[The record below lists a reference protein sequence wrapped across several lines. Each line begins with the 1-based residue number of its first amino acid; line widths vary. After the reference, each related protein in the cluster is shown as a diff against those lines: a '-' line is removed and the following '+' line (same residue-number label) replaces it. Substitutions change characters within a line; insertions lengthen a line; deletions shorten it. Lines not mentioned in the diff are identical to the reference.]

1 MSSTTVAPP
10 GGQTPNI
17 PAVTQRLVTG
27 PPQPPPPSL
36 VVNPDSQKEGD
47 TAKRLELGSGGG
59 NLPTQINIA
68 SKSEA

>member
-17 PAVTQRLVTG
+17 PAVTQRLV
-27 PPQPPPPSL
+27 PALPQPSPPSL

-47 TAKRLELGSGGG
+47 TAKRLELGSGVGS
-59 NLPTQINIA
+59 LPTQIA